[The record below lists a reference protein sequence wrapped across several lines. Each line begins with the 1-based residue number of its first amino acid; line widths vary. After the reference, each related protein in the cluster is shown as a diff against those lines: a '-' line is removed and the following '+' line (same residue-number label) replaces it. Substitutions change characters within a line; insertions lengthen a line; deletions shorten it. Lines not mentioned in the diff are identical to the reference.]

1 MPRVFPPCETPP
13 APRCARKGWQETTG
27 LHHGIWFLYRKLSN
41 VGTTAAICT
50 GGGMSSSFLQGTA
63 FFALVVVVV
72 IATFGGF
79 GVL

>member
-1 MPRVFPPCETPP
+1 MCIM
-13 APRCARKGWQETTG
+13 GWRESTG
-27 LHHGIWFLYRKLSN
+27 PHRSLWFLDRKLSN